1 MFDKLQEEIIYG
13 PVISRRLGNSIGI
26 NLFPNDTNKYCS
38 FNCIYCFFK
47 IPSSNKINNTNIV
60 EISPDN
66 VVNGLNSWKQKKQDV
81 FGNSEYITFS
91 GNGEPTFHPNFPL
104 IAESVLKWRNAN
116 ANDKKLAIFT
126 NGSKLSMDEIRNSL
140 LLFDEVFIKL
150 DVGNESDFKKIC
162 RPDDQLSFEEY
173 VKGIKTTVNFF
184 KAQNKNITLQ
194 TAIIQSHS
202 IYLSNSIDV
211 TPLIKILKEI
221 NPNRIDFYELN
232 FDGTSQ
238 EKYEYF
244 DFLKYVQTIENSFKD
259 YQIERRFF
267 HDTPRTFYTVYI
279 QYAVDSLLYVPVF
292 IADKANVFL
301 KNGIIPEFRV
311 PINGDLGAVNSVIR
325 GEANFALCD
334 PFVIFSEKI
343 KPEDRTKCS
352 LVEIIIKKVGL
363 WCVCDN
369 RIKNINEIFTHTNTI
384 HTYPE
389 DSTANKVTQW
399 FNKRNKKAIRT
410 YSPGNEFSFSCVEKN
425 TTNNPF
431 TDNSIITAD
440 ILTSYVCSNC
450 WRKKDTSSDKN
461 ILFFSEN
468 DTINPFL
475 FTGLI
480 VNTKYRQDYPE
491 LVQKVI
497 KSINESIEM
506 FYNGSYLRD
515 REVDFIEY
523 LATLINKKSQPFNKC
538 TTKPVIDK
546 EIKYC
551 LNRLIEE
558 KIYEPK
564 SIFNIRALLN
574 AFIIHSSFNKKIK
587 LSDLFIYL
595 NYYNTKS
602 KVHLITLKLLLILYW
617 LRIKLLP
624 PQRLRAIIILMLMFV
639 ISIGLIYIDEKIVGI
654 LGILVSATFG
664 LMEFLRNK

>member
-13 PVISRRLGNSIGI
+13 PVTSRRLGNSIGI

-47 IPSSNKINNTNIV
+47 IQSSKELKKDNI
-60 EISPDN
+60 ENLSADN
-66 VVNGLNSWKQKKQDV
+66 VTIALNTWKQKKQD
-81 FGNSEYITFS
+81 FFANSEYITFS

-104 IAESVLKWRNAN
+104 IAETLFQWRNNN
-116 ANDKKLAIFT
+116 AQDKKLAIFT
-126 NGSKLSMDEIRNSL
+126 NGSKLSEDKIRNSL

-162 RPDDQLSFEEY
+162 RPNNQLSFDEY
-173 VKGIKTTVNFF
+173 ITGIKTTVNLF
-184 KAQNKNITLQ
+184 KSKSKNVTLQ

-202 IYLSNSIDV
+202 KTLSNSIDINS
-211 TPLIKILKEI
+211 LINILKEI

-244 DFLKYVQTIENSFKD
+244 NFLEYVQTIENSFID

-267 HDTPRTFYTVYI
+267 HDSPKTFHTVYI

-311 PINGDLGAVNSVIR
+311 PKNGDLGAVNSVIK

-369 RIKNINEIFTHTNTI
+369 RIKEINEIFTHTKTI

-399 FNKRNKKAIRT
+399 FNKKNKNNKKEVRT
-410 YSPGNEFSFSCVEKN
+410 YSPGNEFHFSCVEKN
-425 TTNNPF
+425 ESVNPF
-431 TDNSIITAD
+431 TDNTIITAD

-461 ILFFSEN
+461 ILSFSEN

-475 FTGLI
+475 FTGLV
-480 VNTKYRQDYPE
+480 VNTSYRQNYPE

-506 FYNGSYLRD
+506 FYNGSYIRD

-523 LATLINKKSQPFNKC
+523 LATLINNSTFAS
-538 TTKPVIDK
+538 
-546 EIKYC
+546 
-551 LNRLIEE
+551 
-558 KIYEPK
+558 
-564 SIFNIRALLN
+564 SIN
-574 AFIIHSSFNKKIK
+574 S
-587 LSDLFIYL
+587 
-595 NYYNTKS
+595 
-602 KVHLITLKLLLILYW
+602 W
-617 LRIKLLP
+617 
-624 PQRLRAIIILMLMFV
+624 
-639 ISIGLIYIDEKIVGI
+639 E
-654 LGILVSATFG
+654 
-664 LMEFLRNK
+664 